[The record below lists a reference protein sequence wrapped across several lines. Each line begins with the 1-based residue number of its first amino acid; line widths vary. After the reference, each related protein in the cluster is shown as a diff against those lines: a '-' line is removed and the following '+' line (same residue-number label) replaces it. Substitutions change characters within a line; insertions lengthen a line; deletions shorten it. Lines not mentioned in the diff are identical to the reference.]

1 MKFHCVSR
9 KESVYAWSEGKIT
22 VRLRV
27 LEADNGNNAPIKSSR
42 LEIGIG
48 EDSINLEEAELEQL
62 AQLIALAL
70 KEGPFNAPS

>member
-1 MKFHCVSR
+1 MKFNCVSR
-9 KESVYAWSEGKIT
+9 KESVYSWSEGKIK

-27 LEADNGNNAPIKSSR
+27 LETDNENNSLVKSSR
-42 LEIGIG
+42 LEIEIG